1 MALTEDELKAKKFGL
16 PKVKKFPMPDAA
28 HVRSAIKFFNYA
40 KPSQERELANAI
52 LARMDE
58 YGIDPDDINVGD
70 DNRFKKYLEQS
81 HLMHHGIKGM
91 KWGVRRFQN
100 EDGTRTSAGKKRAKV
115 ANKKAAK
122 KKKRKLTFEQKVALA
137 ELIGATA
144 ATAGGLYYI
153 NKSEKRQREKYE
165 EQRKKQDEYWKAW
178 HEQRQKERDAAWN
191 RSRQQHRKSSTD
203 NADNSYRTRTKQSTS
218 ETKSKD
224 REAKYKNSGEKI
236 DAKEATV
243 KAKEMRDKVAAAQRD
258 GTLTPEMIN
267 DLQEAMARAKVA
279 RAQMAHSLGFICYIN
294 YDDPNYLAHHG
305 IKGMKWGVRRYETA
319 GGHLTSEGKKRY
331 AKYYKAVSN
340 KVSNAATNAKKK
352 AGDSAAK
359 AKKAAANVAKGAAI
373 VGGLAAAGYL
383 GKIGMEEAASFR
395 NNSLAKKAAES
406 LMSDHFTDLD
416 SESRAVVKDRLTA
429 INREKLRN
437 QDRAK
442 SYNRKKLL
450 SDAAKAYNPKSGSK
464 EARDDLREK
473 VRRGAY
479 SSKNRTG
486 IDEVV
491 NKKNINMYETGLRNA
506 AQATVHPDAFNARV
520 RSERQ
525 KAEAEHQ
532 EYLKRK
538 RAESKARVDDIFQRM
553 ADAERKRR

>member
-1 MALTEDELKAKKFGL
+1 MDDTL
-16 PKVKKFPMPDAA
+16 
-28 HVRSAIKFFNYA
+28 Y
-40 KPSQERELANAI
+40 LA
-52 LARMDE
+52 
-58 YGIDPDDINVGD
+58 
-70 DNRFKKYLEQS
+70 
-81 HLMHHGIKGM
+81 HHGIKGM

-100 EDGTRTSAGKKRAKV
+100 EDGTRTSAGKKRAKA
-115 ANKKAAK
+115 ANKKATK
-122 KKKRKLTFEQKVALA
+122 KKKFKLNPAQKAALSALGSVA
-137 ELIGATA
+137 I
-144 ATAGGLYYI
+144 TAGSLYALDRI
-153 NKSEKRQREKYE
+153 DKSLNEKETKRYAKQRQEWREAN
-165 EQRKKQDEYWKAW
+165 RKADEAWKAYKKKAN
-178 HEQRQKERDAAWN
+178 EDAYKSQKAANDAWKEWQDARNKREDAWREYQSKYGTGQGQKRGAYN
-191 RSRQQHRKSSTD
+191 GYDQQSR
-203 NADNSYRTRTKQSTS
+203 NSYRPRTKQNTS

-236 DAKEATV
+236 DAKEATA

-331 AKYYKAVSN
+331 AKYYKAVSD

-359 AKKAAANVAKGAAI
+359 AKKAAANIAKGAAI

-491 NKKNINMYETGLRNA
+491 NKKNINLYETGLRNA

>member
-1 MALTEDELKAKKFGL
+1 MDDTL
-16 PKVKKFPMPDAA
+16 
-28 HVRSAIKFFNYA
+28 Y
-40 KPSQERELANAI
+40 LA
-52 LARMDE
+52 
-58 YGIDPDDINVGD
+58 
-70 DNRFKKYLEQS
+70 
-81 HLMHHGIKGM
+81 HHGIKGQ

-115 ANKKAAK
+115 TNKKAAK
-122 KKKRKLTFEQKVALA
+122 KKKHKLTFEQKAALA

-144 ATAGGLYYI
+144 ATAGGLYYLSA
-153 NKSEKRQREKYE
+153 SEKRQRAKYE

-178 HEQRQKERDAAWN
+178 RKERDDFWE
-191 RSRQQHRKSSTD
+191 RQRQQHGKSAGQGNSSTD
-203 NADNSYRTRTKQSTS
+203 NADNSYRTRTKQNTS

-224 REAKYKNSGEKI
+224 REAKYKNSNEKI
-236 DAKEATV
+236 DAKEATA
-243 KAKEMRDKVAAAQRD
+243 KAKEMRDKVAATQRD

-331 AKYYKAVSN
+331 AKYYKAVSD

-359 AKKAAANVAKGAAI
+359 AKKVATNVAKGAAI
-373 VGGLAAAGYL
+373 AGGLLAAGYL

-442 SYNRKKLL
+442 SYNRKKLIT
-450 SDAAKAYNPKSGSK
+450 DAAKAYNPKSGSK

-479 SSKNRTG
+479 SSKNRSA
-486 IDEVV
+486 IDDVV
-491 NKKNINMYETGLRNA
+491 NKQNINMYEAGLRNA
-506 AQATVHPDAFNARV
+506 AQATVNPNAYNARV

-525 KAEAEHQ
+525 NAESKYQ
-532 EYLKRK
+532 EDLKRK
-538 RAESKARVDDIFQRM
+538 RAESKERVDAAFQRI

>member
-1 MALTEDELKAKKFGL
+1 MDDSL
-16 PKVKKFPMPDAA
+16 
-28 HVRSAIKFFNYA
+28 Y
-40 KPSQERELANAI
+40 LA
-52 LARMDE
+52 
-58 YGIDPDDINVGD
+58 
-70 DNRFKKYLEQS
+70 
-81 HLMHHGIKGM
+81 HHGIKGQ

-100 EDGTRTSAGKKRAKV
+100 EDGTRTSAGKKRAAV

-122 KKKRKLTFEQKVALA
+122 KKKFKLTPGQKVALSLAGSAALTGA
-137 ELIGATA
+137 ELY
-144 ATAGGLYYI
+144 LLKKSSDKMREQQEQERQYY
-153 NKSEKRQREKYE
+153 QQY
-165 EQRKKQDEYWKAW
+165 
-178 HEQRQKERDAAWN
+178 
-191 RSRQQHRKSSTD
+191 RQQQRDKWNNWYQQYKTGSQSGG
-203 NADNSYRTRTKQSTS
+203 NSGNQSGQRPRTKQNTS

-236 DAKEATV
+236 DAKEATA

-267 DLQEAMARAKVA
+267 ELQEAMARAKVA

-331 AKYYKAVSN
+331 AKYYKAVSD

-359 AKKAAANVAKGAAI
+359 AKKAAANIAKGAAI

-506 AQATVHPDAFNARV
+506 AQATVHPGAFNARV

>member
-70 DNRFKKYLEQS
+70 DNRFKKYLDQS
-81 HLMHHGIKGM
+81 HLM
-91 KWGVRRFQN
+91 
-100 EDGTRTSAGKKRAKV
+100 
-115 ANKKAAK
+115 
-122 KKKRKLTFEQKVALA
+122 
-137 ELIGATA
+137 
-144 ATAGGLYYI
+144 
-153 NKSEKRQREKYE
+153 
-165 EQRKKQDEYWKAW
+165 
-178 HEQRQKERDAAWN
+178 
-191 RSRQQHRKSSTD
+191 
-203 NADNSYRTRTKQSTS
+203 
-218 ETKSKD
+218 
-224 REAKYKNSGEKI
+224 
-236 DAKEATV
+236 
-243 KAKEMRDKVAAAQRD
+243 
-258 GTLTPEMIN
+258 
-267 DLQEAMARAKVA
+267 
-279 RAQMAHSLGFICYIN
+279 
-294 YDDPNYLAHHG
+294 HHG

-319 GGHLTSEGKKRY
+319 GGRLTSEGKKRY
-331 AKYYKAVSN
+331 AKYYKAVSD

-479 SSKNRTG
+479 SSKNRSA
-486 IDEVV
+486 IDDVV
-491 NKKNINMYETGLRNA
+491 NKKNINMYEAGLRNA
-506 AQATVHPDAFNARV
+506 AQATVNPNAYNSRV

-525 KAEAEHQ
+525 KAESKYQ
-532 EYLKRK
+532 EDLKRK
-538 RAESKARVDDIFQRM
+538 KAESKERVDAAFQRI